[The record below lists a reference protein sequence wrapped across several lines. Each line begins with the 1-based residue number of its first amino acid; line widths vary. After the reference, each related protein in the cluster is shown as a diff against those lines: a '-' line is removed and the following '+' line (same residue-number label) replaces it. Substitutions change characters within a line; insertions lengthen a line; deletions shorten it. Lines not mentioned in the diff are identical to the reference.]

1 MRIKKNG
8 VTINLTESDIK
19 KLDVFLLTEKVSSTV
34 QQGDTWCDIICKRKI
49 ASVGSNGDIV
59 KHIQH
64 ALAKGCGDY
73 GPYNPTKGGGG
84 MSESCSIEYT
94 GCDGKFRKET
104 KKAVEEFQKDANTYH
119 KKGLKVDGIVGAN
132 TLKAMCDILGCS
144 LTKEAC
150 GKCNCN
156 EDKKQLPKKD
166 DPGQL
171 PDEDSDWIGYKY
183 NPEWDK
189 IDCTT
194 LIGCMQRVI
203 LTHPTKGTWNAF
215 LQCIGKLKDKI
226 FPPKQ
231 KDKSISEGCRD
242 TAGNNLCLRGE
253 PKTKPGMYYTQ
264 VISYYYNPVTRKC
277 ESFPVGVA
285 PFHNLKQCQKCCEKK
300 VEPLE
305 RIRDMPW
312 V

>member
-19 KLDVFLLTEKVSSTV
+19 KLDVFLLTEKVSSTI

-156 EDKKQLPKKD
+156 EDKKQLPPKKD
-166 DPGQL
+166 DPGQWAPGEPGFGDGWFDKVDCKTIKACINKIQKYSKEHGSNKWNNL
-171 PDEDSDWIGYKY
+171 LKCIGYK
-183 NPEWDK
+183 NPIKDLPIQK
-189 IDCTT
+189 IEPMIPPTNRKYPYKD
-194 LIGCMQRVI
+194 IGGYDYR
-203 LTHPTKGTWNAF
+203 L
-215 LQCIGKLKDKI
+215 
-226 FPPKQ
+226 
-231 KDKSISEGCRD
+231 RD
-242 TAGNNLCLRGE
+242 
-253 PKTKPGMYYTQ
+253 
-264 VISYYYNPVTRKC
+264 
-277 ESFPVGVA
+277 
-285 PFHNLKQCQKCCEKK
+285 
-300 VEPLE
+300 
-305 RIRDMPW
+305 
-312 V
+312 

>member
-19 KLDVFLLTEKVSSTV
+19 KLDVFLLTEKVSSTI

-64 ALAKGCGDY
+64 ALAKGCESLSMNDF

-84 MSESCSIEYT
+84 MSESCSQSWDD
-94 GCDGKFRKET
+94 CDGKFRKET
-104 KKAVEEFQKDANTYH
+104 KKAVEEFQKDANTYS

-132 TLKAMCDILGCS
+132 TLKAMCDGLDCG

-166 DPGQL
+166 DPGQWAPGEPGFGDGWFDKVDCKTIKACINKIQKYSKEHGSNKWNNL
-171 PDEDSDWIGYKY
+171 LKCIGYKK
-183 NPEWDK
+183 PDLTDK
-189 IDCTT
+189 PSGEC
-194 LIGCMQRVI
+194 
-203 LTHPTKGTWNAF
+203 
-215 LQCIGKLKDKI
+215 
-226 FPPKQ
+226 
-231 KDKSISEGCRD
+231 EGC
-242 TAGNNLCLRGE
+242 
-253 PKTKPGMYYTQ
+253 PK
-264 VISYYYNPVTRKC
+264 V
-277 ESFPVGVA
+277 VA
-285 PFHNLKQCQKCCEKK
+285 KHSINMSDDKAKFIQKCINRGCTFLSEYTFD
-300 VEPLE
+300 V
-305 RIRDMPW
+305 
-312 V
+312 